1 MTSILM
7 GLFEL
12 CAISLTAIVVIT
24 VTWMWIFNVTVVGV
38 M

>member
-1 MTSILM
+1 MNLAM

-12 CAISLTAIVVIT
+12 CAISLTATVVLIVA
-24 VTWMWIFNVTVVGV
+24 WMWIFNVTVGV

>member
-12 CAISLTAIVVIT
+12 CAISLTATVVLIVA
-24 VTWMWIFNVTVVGV
+24 WMWIFNVTVGV